1 MPNFKFFIFLVTF
14 LSLSNCQSPGKKYVA
29 EGPYKQGVPSKCLEE
44 RKTGKCKAIFKVYGF
59 SSLTGQCV
67 EYVYGGCE
75 GTANRFET
83 KIECEA
89 ECVDTSML

>member
-1 MPNFKFFIFLVTF
+1 M
-14 LSLSNCQSPGKKYVA
+14 LSLKPILFITILSVSLACQSSSSKYVA
-29 EGPYKQGVPSKCLEE
+29 KGPYTKDVPAKCLEE
-44 RKTGKCKAIFKVYGF
+44 RKIGKCKALFKVYGF
-59 SSLTGQCV
+59 SSVTGQCV

-89 ECVDTSML
+89 ECVDLSRL

>member
-1 MPNFKFFIFLVTF
+1 MPSFKFVLFIAIFLITV
-14 LSLSNCQSPGKKYVA
+14 SCQSSSSKYVP
-29 EGPYKQGVPSKCLEE
+29 EGPYTKDVPAKCLEE
-44 RKTGKCKAIFKVYGF
+44 RKTGKCKALFKVYGF
-59 SSLTGQCV
+59 SSVTGQCV

-89 ECVDTSML
+89 ECVDLSRL